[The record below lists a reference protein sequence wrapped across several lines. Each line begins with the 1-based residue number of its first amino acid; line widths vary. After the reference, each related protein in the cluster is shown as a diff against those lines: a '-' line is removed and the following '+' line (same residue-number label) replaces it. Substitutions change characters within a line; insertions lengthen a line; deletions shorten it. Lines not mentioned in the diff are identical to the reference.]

1 VSRSNTDI
9 AIRFIGL
16 PLGHQFSAL
25 VLAILHVSGHP
36 PRYSPAVTNTAGAL
50 EGHFEFETY
59 FAQDCQSCP
68 ETLQALTAL
77 AVLNPH
83 VTHTAIDGALF
94 PDEMAHRD
102 IQAVPVVYL
111 NGRRFADG
119 RMDLE
124 QILTRLAREDTS
136 SDED

>member
-1 VSRSNTDI
+1 MQIPGERDLLLKP
-9 AIRFIGL
+9 R
-16 PLGHQFSAL
+16 HQFSAF
-25 VLAILHVSGHP
+25 V
-36 PRYSPAVTNTAGAL
+36 
-50 EGHFEFETY
+50 
-59 FAQDCQSCP
+59 
-68 ETLQALTAL
+68 L

-94 PDEMAHRD
+94 PDEMVRRD